1 MQDNEDHGK
10 EMVLSALLSAV
21 GATEDIKQGSYGIW
35 FAVLKD
41 DSG

>member
-1 MQDNEDHGK
+1 MQDTEDHGK
-10 EMVLSALLSAV
+10 EMVLLSAV
-21 GATEDIKQGSYGIW
+21 GTTEDIKQGSYGIW